1 VVRDASS
8 HNDQLSASISGNPDA
23 DSQDRQAPPSNLTHE
38 LARLLAASI
47 AQNQA
52 SRGRGGVPTNSELT
66 NLANLVSAV
75 SGQRTLAPVFKDG
88 LSALAYTQAKPAPA
102 REPAAAPQ
110 LELAHDDEPMPIPS
124 TWRQPAAHDDERWFR
139 QQMGA
144 AVLGLIAGLMIVVPA
159 VLWLRGWF
167 DPQEAKPNAAGRMT
181 AAISAPL
188 PEAKTLPVPKTSEVK
203 TVKAPVR
210 PVEKPSEGAAQ
221 FVTGS
226 IDARPEA
233 QAPQLLEPPTP
244 AIAAARLIDP
254 KTHLDELVAKAA
266 LRIESGDIVGARELL
281 AGAELGAYGPGLFA
295 LAETYDP
302 NKLASLGTRD
312 VVADAVKARGLYRK
326 ALNLGVARAQERLDA
341 LN

>member
-1 VVRDASS
+1 
-8 HNDQLSASISGNPDA
+8 
-23 DSQDRQAPPSNLTHE
+23 
-38 LARLLAASI
+38 
-47 AQNQA
+47 
-52 SRGRGGVPTNSELT
+52 
-66 NLANLVSAV
+66 
-75 SGQRTLAPVFKDG
+75 
-88 LSALAYTQAKPAPA
+88 
-102 REPAAAPQ
+102 
-110 LELAHDDEPMPIPS
+110 M
-124 TWRQPAAHDDERWFR
+124 
-139 QQMGA
+139 
-144 AVLGLIAGLMIVVPA
+144 
-159 VLWLRGWF
+159 
-167 DPQEAKPNAAGRMT
+167 
-181 AAISAPL
+181 
-188 PEAKTLPVPKTSEVK
+188 
-203 TVKAPVR
+203 
-210 PVEKPSEGAAQ
+210 EKPSEGAAQ

-254 KTHLDELVAKAA
+254 KTHLEELVAKAA

-341 LN
+341 RLCADRAGLHVRVRVLRHPECPHRRLRRGAEQAGHVGLPRPRRHQRGVRLRDSVNSARLA